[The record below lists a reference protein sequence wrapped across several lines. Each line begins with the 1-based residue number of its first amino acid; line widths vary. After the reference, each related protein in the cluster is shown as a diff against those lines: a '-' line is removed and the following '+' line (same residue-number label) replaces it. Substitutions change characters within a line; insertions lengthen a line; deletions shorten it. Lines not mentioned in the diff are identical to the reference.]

1 MSDSELLRLR
11 QVMDQLRS
19 PGGCSWDAK
28 QTHESL
34 LKYLLEES
42 YELIDAVEQKDTTA
56 IQEELGDLLLQVYF
70 HARIAEEN
78 SNQSFDIESVAKVVT
93 DKLIN
98 RHPNVFGND
107 PDVKRN
113 DKSLTDDERV
123 SVWERVKAQ
132 EKQRNSAL
140 DGVALGQPAILL
152 STKLLERIKRL
163 KINDVVI
170 PNLNKTFL
178 NIDFS
183 DSKAVGDLLLGLI
196 KLATDSGVDPET
208 ALRAAN
214 NRLIASVK
222 DIESAT

>member
-1 MSDSELLRLR
+1 MSESELIRLR

-28 QTHESL
+28 QTHDSL

-42 YELIDAVEQKDTTA
+42 YEFIDAVEKQDINA

-70 HARIAEEN
+70 HSRIAEEN
-78 SNQSFDIESVAKVVT
+78 SNNPFDIESVAKVVA
-93 DKLIN
+93 DKLVN
-98 RHPNVFGND
+98 RHPNVFGGDATLKN
-107 PDVKRN
+107 V

-123 SVWERVKAQ
+123 SAWESVKAQ

-140 DGVALGQPAILL
+140 DGVALSQPAMLL

-163 KINDVVI
+163 KLNGVEIPEINFS
-170 PNLNKTFL
+170 KTAVNFA
-178 NIDFS
+178 
-183 DSKAVGDLLLGLI
+183 DSKLVGDLLLSLI
-196 KLATDSGVDPET
+196 YKSVEAGIDPET

-214 NRLIASVK
+214 NRLIKSIK
-222 DIESAT
+222 EIESAK